1 MIFSTLTALAI
12 PPTVEASEVVITE
25 AIQIDDGGS
34 ASDRMAAVGAD
45 SEGNVHVVWSRS
57 KMHLYYSM
65 YSAKGDVLIKATQIT
80 NAGVHTI
87 EHPDMVIDDEDRHTS
102 PGLTREI
109 PGKSC
114 TLLFD
119 LIIQQWMEKQA
130 MTLHYLQSTISKFP
144 QGKETEIGR
153 QLISIVKEI
162 FTLFGKTNTM
172 SLTFTLNN
180 LKSTM
185 QCFSQITKQKQH

>member
-1 MIFSTLTALAI
+1 MRTNTKSVFLAALMIFSTLTALAI

-87 EHPDMVIDDEDRHTS
+87 EHPDMVIDDEDRVHITWADKRNPLENYVHCS
-102 PGLTREI
+102 
-109 PGKSC
+109 S
-114 TLLFD
+114 TL
-119 LIIQQWMEKQA
+119 QYSNGWR
-130 MTLHYLQSTISKFP
+130 SK
-144 QGKETEIGR
+144 R
-153 QLISIVKEI
+153 
-162 FTLFGKTNTM
+162 
-172 SLTFTLNN
+172 
-180 LKSTM
+180 
-185 QCFSQITKQKQH
+185 